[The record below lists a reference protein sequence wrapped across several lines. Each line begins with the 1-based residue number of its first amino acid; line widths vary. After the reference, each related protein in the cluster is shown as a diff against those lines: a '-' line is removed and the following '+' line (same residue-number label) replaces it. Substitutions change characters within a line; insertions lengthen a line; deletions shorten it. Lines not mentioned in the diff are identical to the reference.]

1 MPYYFVKDN
10 GGIVNLFDKN
20 KNETNFEE
28 AYIIYNEEK
37 IDITDCIRKEQENC
51 YVVLGDVV
59 DKLTSIGKIENEDDL
74 YGTTQ
79 TFELV
84 KDGVS
89 YFGDVLMIW
98 LM

>member
-59 DKLTSIGKIENEDDL
+59 DKLTSIGKIEM
-74 YGTTQ
+74 
-79 TFELV
+79 
-84 KDGVS
+84 K
-89 YFGDVLMIW
+89 MIYMA
-98 LM
+98 LHKHLNLLKMV